1 MSTSSASY
9 SLLLQVILLTDDQL
23 LDSELLHGV
32 DGGGFVG
39 LWVSCLHCI
48 VQILFAVLILLV
60 RVDILQNF
68 QLIHVQSSIL

>member
-1 MSTSSASY
+1 MSGSSASY
-9 SLLLQVILLTDDQL
+9 SLLIQMVLLTDDQL

-48 VQILFAVLILLV
+48 VRILFSNSVFLIH
-60 RVDILQNF
+60 VDIHQNF
-68 QLIHVQSSIL
+68 QLLLVHL

>member
-9 SLLLQVILLTDDQL
+9 SLLLRVVLLTDDQL

-39 LWVSCLHCI
+39 LWVSCLHGI
-48 VQILFAVLILLV
+48 VRILFCNPILLV
-60 RVDILQNF
+60 RVDIHQNF
-68 QLIHVQSSIL
+68 QLLHVHL

>member
-1 MSTSSASY
+1 M
-9 SLLLQVILLTDDQL
+9 VLLTDDQL

-48 VQILFAVLILLV
+48 VRILFPVVILLV
-60 RVDILQNF
+60 LVDIHQNF
-68 QLIHVQSSIL
+68 QLLLIHL